1 VTGLLNIGRG
11 DWMRFTRPY
20 DLYLDYLMDLL
31 KLDNRFII
39 YCDEEAE
46 QFLAKQPDLDWN
58 RLQLMRITLQG
69 LLQFLSNNL

>member
-1 VTGLLNIGRG
+1 MLNIGRG

-20 DLYLDYLMDLL
+20 DLYLDYLLDLL

-46 QFLAKQPDLDWN
+46 KFLAKQQGLDWD

-69 LLQFLSNNL
+69 LLQVFGIH